1 MVAALQRLKVSVN
14 HTRVLVKGAGK
25 QVTMITKHYHY
36 LILKN
41 SLSEYFMVSYKH
53 TNDQY
58 SSEKIA
64 SYCYSKSSKEL
75 VTYDNVDIALRKAEY
90 IKQNGLGGGMY
101 WELSGDNPEVPKSI
115 VINVAL
121 NFTRLDGVNNH
132 IEYPQSR
139 FDNVRNGM

>member
-1 MVAALQRLKVSVN
+1 
-14 HTRVLVKGAGK
+14 
-25 QVTMITKHYHY
+25 
-36 LILKN
+36 
-41 SLSEYFMVSYKH
+41 MVSYKH
-53 TNDQY
+53 TNVQY